1 MQDINVALIGHRFM
15 GKAHTHAYRDV
26 NLFFPSVPYRPRL
39 KVIAGRDAAAVAEA
53 ANLLGWEESST
64 DWQEAVTRDDID
76 LVDVATPNHLHADV
90 AITAAEAGKQVICEK
105 PLAVTVPQ
113 ARAMVA
119 AVENAGVS
127 NTICFHFRRY
137 PAVRL
142 ARKLIEDGQLGD
154 IYHFRGWFLA
164 ERFADPATPLGWRMQ
179 QELAG
184 FGVFGDLGSHVLD
197 IARYLLGDVSSVCG
211 NFATYIK
218 ERPTPEGGSGAVTV
232 DDCAQVLMQF
242 ANGAQGMLEVTKLA
256 RGNKNNF
263 GFEVNGSKGSIRFYF
278 ERLNEL
284 QYYCG
289 DDPGPL
295 TGFRTIH
302 ASDSVQHDYMH
313 GYWPAAAHSIGYGE
327 AFIHIVKDFL
337 EALGSGEPM
346 SPDFVDGLRVQE
358 IMEAVGTSVQD
369 RGWVDVPSPA

>member
-53 ANLLGWEESST
+53 ANLLGWEESSV
-64 DWQEAVTRDDID
+64 DWREAVTRDDID

-90 AITAAEAGKQVICEK
+90 AIAAAEGGKQVICEK

-113 ARAMVA
+113 ARAMVD
-119 AVENAGVS
+119 AVAKAGVR

-142 ARKLIEDGQLGD
+142 ARKLIEDGELGD

-242 ANGAQGMLEVTKLA
+242 ASGAQGMLEVTKLA

-295 TGFRTIH
+295 TGFRIIH

-358 IMEAVGTSVQD
+358 IMEAVGRSVQD

>member
-1 MQDINVALIGHRFM
+1 MQDINVALVGHRFM

-53 ANLLGWEESST
+53 ATLLGWEESST
-64 DWQEAVTRDDID
+64 NWQEAVTRDDID

-90 AITAAEAGKQVICEK
+90 AIAAAEAGKQVICEK

-113 ARAMVA
+113 ARSMVE
-119 AVENAGVS
+119 AVEKAGVR

-142 ARKLIEDGQLGD
+142 ARKLIEDGELGD

-197 IARYLLGDVSSVCG
+197 IARYLLGDVRSVCG

-284 QYYCG
+284 QYYAG
-289 DDPGPL
+289 DDPGPVS
-295 TGFRTIH
+295 GFRIIH

-337 EALGSGEPM
+337 EALDSGAPM

-369 RGWVDVPSPA
+369 RGWVDV